1 MHRYRK
7 IVVRNDR
14 TFCEEILWGDDYG
27 HTYDASLKDDN
38 EVIHDGGSWPSL
50 QEAGE
55 WLELMMQELSKPD
68 PSRRED
74 PLAKYRDV
82 FGVHFLVTIDQTDN
96 RYAIVVATKKGYI
109 DAGPRFDTAE
119 AAREVIC
126 QHS

>member
-1 MHRYRK
+1 VHRYK
-7 IVVRNDR
+7 NFVVRNEKL
-14 TFCEEILWGDDYG
+14 FWEEIAWSDESG
-27 HTYDASLKDDN
+27 HAYAASLKDDN